1 MSLPTEVVR
10 MIVNAGSTSHW
21 TTSYIVLK
29 VLLGRSPSIYQ
40 LIHDPDLQVFGHQS
54 PIVVLELQRTKS
66 WETPVQSDLTIAM
79 PIFNAADVLPYTLP
93 SLLQSSNGSW
103 ELVLV

>member
-1 MSLPTEVVR
+1 
-10 MIVNAGSTSHW
+10 
-21 TTSYIVLK
+21 
-29 VLLGRSPSIYQ
+29 
-40 LIHDPDLQVFGHQS
+40 
-54 PIVVLELQRTKS
+54 LELQRTKS